1 MLCSCVVLWP
11 AASQGPCVER
21 RAAPAFFASRRSPE
35 RAARAAALARGMSF
49 SCFIPGQPLV
59 AASAFSQ
66 VSENRWSVTLTSEAP
81 INELA
86 AFISEPLAVP
96 GAALA
101 CHIAS
106 APFESWHFIGTLH
119 NGSPSII
126 FKTRYVWSER
136 DATPTTVQ
144 FGVEMTSAGAQQVER
159 TARHSPPAPR

>member
-1 MLCSCVVLWP
+1 MDAEAASASAFFRVASESRREP
-11 AASQGPCVER
+11 AAR
-21 RAAPAFFASRRSPE
+21 
-35 RAARAAALARGMSF
+35 AALARGMSF

-66 VSENRWSVTLTSEAP
+66 VSENRWSVTLTSETP

-96 GAALA
+96 GTALA

-144 FGVEMTSAGAQQVER
+144 FGVEMTSASAQQVER
-159 TARHSPPAPR
+159 TARHSNPGHSPPAPR